1 MSIHSYEGRRSAEGG
16 PGRDIMIARLAHL
29 FSNGRSEA
37 VTETVQPAQTAPDEP
52 APRFTI
58 WVVLYYSVVIVG
70 AALCGS
76 QFVPHASTDGWHG
89 FATLIVLAIVLERY
103 GMTIYGDTHVSGGVV
118 ALFAIAILYGA
129 PGAALAAPIVVLAAE
144 VRTDSPWH
152 TRLFNMSCYTVAN
165 VVAALI
171 FRGIIDVSGSV
182 TIWWV
187 VAALPA
193 IAVNYGINASLVT
206 TAFSLRSGQR
216 WLPVWKEKYQ
226 WIVPYYVIFGLLG
239 LALATAYLA
248 LGVAGILAFAAPPLM
263 MRVAMH
269 QYVSK
274 TEQTV
279 LELKQKN
286 FELQTANQDI
296 LAMTRRLT
304 ETYDGTLEALV
315 LALDARDHETK
326 GHSFR
331 VAAYAM
337 AIARHMG
344 LEENNQ
350 DWIDMQR
357 GALLHDIGKI
367 GVPDFILHKPGPLTP
382 EEWTDMKRHP
392 HIGHEMLKEISF
404 LTGAA
409 AIVHAHHERFDG
421 KGYPLGLASDE
432 IPIGARIF
440 TIADAF
446 DAMTSDRPYRKALT
460 PEAAWQ
466 EVLRHSGTQFDP
478 QVVQAFLSAFEEII
492 ELSPIERDDETA
504 RAA

>member
-1 MSIHSYEGRRSAEGG
+1 M
-16 PGRDIMIARLAHL
+16 DTNARLAQ
-29 FSNGRSEA
+29 FPNGRGEA
-37 VTETVQPAQTAPDEP
+37 VTELVQPAPSAPDE
-52 APRFTI
+52 AARRFNI
-58 WVVLYYSVVIVG
+58 WAVLYYSFVVVG
-70 AALCGS
+70 AAVCGW
-76 QFVPHASTDGWHG
+76 QFAPQASSDGWQG
-89 FATLIVLAIVLERY
+89 FVTLIVLAVVLERY
-103 GMTIYGDTHVSGGVV
+103 GLTIYGDTHISGGVV

-129 PGAALAAPIVVLAAE
+129 PGAALAAPVVVVAAE

-152 TRLFNMSCYTVAN
+152 TRLFNMSCYTVAS
-165 VVAALI
+165 VVTALI
-171 FRGIIDVSGSV
+171 FRSLIDVSGDP

-187 VAALPA
+187 IAALPA

-239 LALATAYLA
+239 LALAAAYLA
-248 LGVAGILAFAAPPLM
+248 LGVVGIMAFAAPPLM

-286 FELQTANQDI
+286 FELQTANRDI
-296 LAMTRRLT
+296 LEMTHQLT

-344 LEENNQ
+344 LDEGTQ
-350 DWIDMQR
+350 QWIDMQR

-392 HIGHEMLKEISF
+392 HIGHEMLKDISF
-404 LTGAA
+404 LSGAA

-421 KGYPLGLASDE
+421 KGYPLGLAGDE

-478 QVVQAFLSAFEEII
+478 QVVQAFLATFEELIQ
-492 ELSPIERDDETA
+492 LSPGERTDDHA
-504 RAA
+504 HAA